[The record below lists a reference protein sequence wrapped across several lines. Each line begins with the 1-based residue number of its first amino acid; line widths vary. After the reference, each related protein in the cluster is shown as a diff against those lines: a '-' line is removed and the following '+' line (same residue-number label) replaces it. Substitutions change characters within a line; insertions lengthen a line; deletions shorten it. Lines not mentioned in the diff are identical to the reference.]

1 MNESTAELDAK
12 YKIEISSTATR
23 TDPVVGIS
31 WAVSDIEQADGR
43 TGLPDYT

>member
-1 MNESTAELDAK
+1 MKTSLRKQKNIILDMNESTAELDAK

-31 WAVSDIEQADGR
+31 
-43 TGLPDYT
+43 